1 MLTLFLL
8 RHAKSAWDDP
18 SLGDFNRPLAPR
30 GVSAAPAMAGYMRAA
45 GLQPD
50 LVLCSA
56 ARRTCDTWG
65 LMAGTLDQP
74 RTVYLQEL
82 YEAGA
87 GTLLASIRKAKTDVH
102 RLMLIGHNP
111 GLQSLAVNLLGSD
124 DRAGR
129 NTLAG
134 KFPTA
139 ALAVI
144 EFDIE
149 TWRDLAPAT
158 GRLALFMTPKRLPG

>member
-1 MLTLFLL
+1 MLTLYLF

-18 SLGDFNRPLAPR
+18 SLADFDRPLAPR
-30 GVSAAPAMAGYMRAA
+30 GERAAPGMAVYMKAQ

-56 ARRTCDTWG
+56 ARRTRDTWA
-65 LMAGTLDQP
+65 LMAGMLGQP
-74 RTVYLQEL
+74 RTIYLDEI
-82 YEAGA
+82 YEAEPSALATAIRRVPADA
-87 GTLLASIRKAKTDVH
+87 G

-111 GLQSLAVNLLGSD
+111 GLQDLALGLIAAG

-129 NTLAG
+129 KTLSE

-144 EFDIE
+144 DFDIE
-149 TWRDLAPAT
+149 TWRDLAPDT
-158 GRLALFMTPKRLPG
+158 GRLTLFMIPKRLP